1 MKINTAII
9 LCAGYG
15 KRLNPLTL
23 KTPKPLIKLNNI
35 TMLERCIELMIKL
48 KIKKIYLNT
57 FYLSEE
63 IKNFLRNKNFSIEIK
78 IINDGNKI
86 LGTGGGILN
95 MMKFSDDRN
104 FLIFN
109 PDTLWSQKYVDE
121 INKMQEIYFS
131 KNLNNI
137 LLLVNKRLSFDKSL
151 KGDFLLEDNVISI
164 NKKKDYIFIGCQ
176 ILNKSLFTKYKLET
190 FSIKKIWNDLLKKK
204 TFNGFESNNDFYHLT
219 NLEVLKRLKGL

>member
-176 ILNKSLFTKYKLET
+176 ILNKSLFTKYKLEA

>member
-95 MMKFSDDRN
+95 MMKFSDDGN

>member
-78 IINDGNKI
+78 IINDGNEI

-95 MMKFSDDRN
+95 MMKFSDDGN

-204 TFNGFESNNDFYHLT
+204 NF
-219 NLEVLKRLKGL
+219 